1 MIVKFDAIGLDWV
14 AEVAFEPGA
23 PATWLEPPDPAEVE
37 IVTLHNQRGLECAW
51 VLESDEVREEIES
64 AALAA
69 AEEQWRRS
77 GRRMANEP

>member
-1 MIVKFDAIGLDWV
+1 MIVKFDALGLPWV

-51 VLESDEVREEIES
+51 VLESDEVREEIEA
-64 AALAA
+64 AALVA
-69 AEEQWRRS
+69 AEDQWRRS
-77 GRRMANEP
+77 RGRIVDEP